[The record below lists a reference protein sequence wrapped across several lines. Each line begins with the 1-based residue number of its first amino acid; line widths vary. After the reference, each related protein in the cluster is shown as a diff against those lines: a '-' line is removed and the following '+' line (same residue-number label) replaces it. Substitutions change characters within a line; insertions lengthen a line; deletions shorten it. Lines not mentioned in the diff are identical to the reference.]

1 MCFGHQFRSLFL
13 LLSSRC
19 AQRDDQW
26 NPHPLSGIPLR
37 QGRKIVLDAVIDRSS
52 RHSSVLQALLHSKGG
67 LTPVCLLLRSRSCR
81 RSSCRPSFVVL
92 RPSVDG
98 CTGFLSLTLLRGGF
112 STVAVAAL
120 TAVQTTRYV
129 QRVRERVLLIFLDPF
144 ALLATQAP
152 SRSVSTCFSSRSKC
166 ST

>member
-1 MCFGHQFRSLFL
+1 MEP
-13 LLSSRC
+13 SS
-19 AQRDDQW
+19 
-26 NPHPLSGIPLR
+26 
-37 QGRKIVLDAVIDRSS
+37 VE
-52 RHSSVLQALLHSKGG
+52 RHSFAPRSKDRARRRHRPIQSTQQSVASTAPLESRPDAGVSPSSVEELPTKHLSALL
-67 LTPVCLLLRSRSCR
+67 R
-81 RSSCRPSFVVL
+81 RVTLL

-98 CTGFLSLTLLRGGF
+98 CTGFLSLTLLREGF

-129 QRVRERVLLIFLDPF
+129 QRVRERVLLIFLEPF
-144 ALLATQAP
+144 ALLATHAP